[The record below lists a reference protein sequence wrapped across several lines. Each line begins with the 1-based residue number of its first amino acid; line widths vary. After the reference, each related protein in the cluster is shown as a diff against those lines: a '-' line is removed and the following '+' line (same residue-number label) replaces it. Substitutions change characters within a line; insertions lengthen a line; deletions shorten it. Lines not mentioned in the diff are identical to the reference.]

1 MRIAYVAKQERV
13 VTSEEFRQFGPMSTE
28 LLDHVVDI
36 VTSMSEFDFKQN
48 VKVLEFFRINEN
60 SLKMFLKFLH
70 EMRVAYIQEVT
81 LSG

>member
-13 VTSEEFRQFGPMSTE
+13 VTSKESRKSGPMSAK
-28 LLDHVVDI
+28 LLDQVVDI

-48 VKVLEFFRINEN
+48 VKVLEFFRINES

-70 EMRVAYIQEVT
+70 EMRVAYI
-81 LSG
+81 